1 MHAFRERMSNFVYI
15 LREVAEPH
23 QDSDKNEK
31 ALDFLAKQS
40 RVENRSVDDQHKYCI
55 IWFQYASFIFDNLR
69 TEEIALSSRLR
80 WTIENDGQRYYTDSY
95 WFDVVYQ
102 CHKLASQCIN
112 KVKKDCSDE
121 FQSDKVGKQMLITNT
136 ILIRDVIALMQKC
149 IDIPMNYCRQEFNKH
164 MEETCNTFKNRL
176 ATLRLLGCWMTA
188 VYRIFHQD
196 PSNKRLEEA
205 ANRFYTCEQIIAR
218 FVSDGTDVP
227 FHRQLEKDCKM
238 NKHVSLAM
246 YYHSKAQYSD
256 AVAEYEHAIEYG
268 YPETESIK
276 KLKSDSERLGPDKR
290 QSLWLKEI
298 REVMS
303 DGKLTGTNFGTELE
317 LEFSLSSSAKAERL

>member
-1 MHAFRERMSNFVYI
+1 
-15 LREVAEPH
+15 
-23 QDSDKNEK
+23 
-31 ALDFLAKQS
+31 
-40 RVENRSVDDQHKYCI
+40 
-55 IWFQYASFIFDNLR
+55 
-69 TEEIALSSRLR
+69 
-80 WTIENDGQRYYTDSY
+80 
-95 WFDVVYQ
+95 
-102 CHKLASQCIN
+102 
-112 KVKKDCSDE
+112 
-121 FQSDKVGKQMLITNT
+121 
-136 ILIRDVIALMQKC
+136 
-149 IDIPMNYCRQEFNKH
+149 MNYCRQEFNKH
-164 MEETCNTFKNRL
+164 MEETCTTFKNRL

-218 FVSDGTDVP
+218 FVSDGTDLP

-256 AVAEYEHAIEYG
+256 AVAEYENAIEYG

-298 REVMS
+298 REVMN

-317 LEFSLSSSAKAERL
+317 LEFCLSSSAKAERL